1 MVRPLDTLRPVTVS
15 FVLRLVNDRLLAGQ
29 IVGQAENVETG
40 ERHVVADV
48 GELLEFLRRSAA
60 EGEQV

>member
-1 MVRPLDTLRPVTVS
+1 MTVS

-40 ERHVVADV
+40 ERHVVGDL
-48 GELLEFLRRSAA
+48 GELVEFLRRSAS
-60 EGEQV
+60 EGEQS